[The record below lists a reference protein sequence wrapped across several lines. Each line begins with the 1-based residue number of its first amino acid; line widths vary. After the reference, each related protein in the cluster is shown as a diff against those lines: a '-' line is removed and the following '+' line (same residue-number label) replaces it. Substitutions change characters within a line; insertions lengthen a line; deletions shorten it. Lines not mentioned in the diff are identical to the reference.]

1 MELLGTVVLITI
13 KSVIFIVGM
22 FLAAAYLTLLERKFA
37 GHVQQRPG
45 PLHVGYHGLLQP
57 IADALKVLTKEDLLP
72 NDVDKFLFYL
82 ASLMAFV
89 PAIMILAV
97 VPFGEPFTIF
107 GFEIKPYI
115 ADLNIGLILALA
127 FGSISIYGVI
137 FAGWASNSKYPM
149 IGSLRKAAVLI
160 GYEVALGF
168 AIVGPIMQAGTFS
181 LKEIVE
187 AQSGLWFIIP
197 NILGFVVIVFSIL
210 AETGRTPFD
219 VQEAEAELVS
229 GYNTEY
235 TGMKFGL
242 FPLAEWYIGTFVLS
256 AIAVI
261 LFFGGWQPFPFLG
274 FLPIPEIVWF
284 FIKVFALFMFFLWV
298 HWTLPRY
305 RVDQITDLAW
315 KIMLPLALANIFIVA
330 LWVIFIG

>member
-1 MELLGTVVLITI
+1 MEILGTLIGLTV
-13 KSVIFIVGM
+13 KSIIFIVGM
-22 FLAAAYLTLLERKFA
+22 FLAAAYLTLIERKFA

-45 PLHVGYHGLLQP
+45 PLHVGFHGLLQP
-57 IADALKVLTKEDLLP
+57 IADALKVLTKEDIVP
-72 NDVDKFLFYL
+72 NNVDKVLFYL
-82 ASLMAFV
+82 ASLLAFV
-89 PAIMILAV
+89 PAIMILSV
-97 VPFGEPFTIF
+97 IPFGEPIEIF

-115 ADLNIGLILALA
+115 TDLNIGLILALA

-149 IGSLRKAAVLI
+149 IGGLRKAAVLI

-168 AIVGPIMQAGTFS
+168 AMVGPIMLAGSFS
-181 LKEIVE
+181 LKEIVN
-187 AQSGLWFIIP
+187 AQEGFFGAFIWYQPIAFIV
-197 NILGFVVIVFSIL
+197 ILFAIL

-235 TGMKFGL
+235 SGMKFGL
-242 FPLAEWYIGTFVLS
+242 FPLAEWYIATFVLS

-261 LFFGGWQPFPFLG
+261 LFFGGWKG
-274 FLPIPEIVWF
+274 PEIFGPLSPFIWF
-284 FIKVFALFMFFLWV
+284 LLKVFMMFMFFLWV

-305 RVDQITDLAW
+305 RVDQITEIAW
-315 KIMLPLALANIFIVA
+315 KVMLPLSLLNIFITAIIIIVK
-330 LWVIFIG
+330 G

>member
-1 MELLGTVVLITI
+1 MEILGTVIGVVV
-13 KSVIFIVGM
+13 KSLIFIVGM
-22 FLAAAYLTLLERKFA
+22 FLAAAYLTLIERKFA

-45 PLHVGYHGLLQP
+45 PLHVGFHGLLQP
-57 IADALKVLTKEDLLP
+57 IADALKVLTKEDIVP
-72 NDVDKFLFYL
+72 ANVDRVLFYL
-82 ASLMAFV
+82 ASLLAFV

-97 VPFGEPFTIF
+97 IPFGEPFTLF
-107 GFEIKPYI
+107 GIEIKPYI
-115 ADLNIGLILALA
+115 TDLNVGLILALA

-149 IGSLRKAAVLI
+149 IGGLRKAAVLI

-168 AIVGPIMQAGTFS
+168 AMVGPLMMAGSFS
-181 LKEIVE
+181 LREIVA
-187 AQSGLWFIIP
+187 AQDGFFGAFIWYQPIAFIV
-197 NILGFVVIVFSIL
+197 ILFAIL

-235 TGMKFGL
+235 SGMKFGL

-261 LFFGGWQPFPFLG
+261 LFFGGWKGPQIFG
-274 FLPIPEIVWF
+274 FLSPFIWF
-284 FIKVFALFMFFLWV
+284 FLKVAMMFMFFLWV

-305 RVDQITDLAW
+305 RVDQITEIAW
-315 KIMLPLALANIFIVA
+315 KVMLPLSLLNIFITA
-330 LWVIFIG
+330 IIILIKG

>member
-1 MELLGTVVLITI
+1 MELLGTVIGVTV
-13 KSVIFIVGM
+13 KSLIFIIVM

-45 PLHVGYHGLLQP
+45 PLHVGPHGFLQP
-57 IADALKVLTKEDLLP
+57 IADALKVLTKEDLVP
-72 NDVDKFLFYL
+72 DSVDKVLFYL
-82 ASLMAFV
+82 ATLMAFV

-97 VPFGEPFTIF
+97 VPFGEPFTVF
-107 GFEIKPYI
+107 GIEIKPYI
-115 ADLNIGLILALA
+115 TDLNIGILLALA
-127 FGSISIYGVI
+127 FGSIAIYGVI

-149 IGSLRKAAVLI
+149 IGGLRKAAVLI

-168 AIVGPIMQAGTFS
+168 AMVGPIMQAGSFS

-187 AQSGLWFIIP
+187 AQSGMWFIIP
-197 NILGFVVIVFSIL
+197 NILAFVVVIFAIL

-219 VQEAEAELVS
+219 VQEAEAELVG
-229 GYNTEY
+229 GYVTEY

-242 FPLAEWYIGTFVLS
+242 FPLAEWYIATFVLS

-261 LFFGGWQPFPFLG
+261 LFFGGWHPLPLMG
-274 FLPIPEIVWF
+274 WLPIPDIIWF
-284 FIKVFALFMFFLWV
+284 FIKVFLLFMFFLWV

-305 RVDQITDLAW
+305 RVDQITEMAW
-315 KIMLPLALANIFIVA
+315 KIMLPLALANILVVA
-330 LWVIFIG
+330 LWIIFIG

>member
-1 MELLGTVVLITI
+1 MKELIITSIAIGI
-13 KSVIFIVGM
+13 KSLIFIIGM
-22 FLAAAYLTLLERKFA
+22 FLLAAYLTWIERKFA

-45 PLHVGYHGLLQP
+45 PLHVGWHGLLQP
-57 IADALKVLTKEDLLP
+57 IADALKVLTKEDLVP
-72 NDVDKFLFYL
+72 QGVDKFLFYL
-82 ASLMAFV
+82 ASLLAFV

-97 VPFGEPFTIF
+97 VPFGEPIKIF

-115 ADLNIGLILALA
+115 TDLNVGLLLALA

-149 IGSLRKAAVLI
+149 IGGLRKAAVLI

-168 AIVGPIMQAGTFS
+168 ALVGPIMQAGTLS
-181 LKEIVE
+181 LKGIVE
-187 AQSGLWFIIP
+187 AQQGLWFIIP
-197 NILGFVVIVFSIL
+197 NILGFIVILFAIL

-235 TGMKFGL
+235 SAMKFGL
-242 FPLAEWYIGTFVLS
+242 FPLAEWYIATFVLS

-261 LFFGGWQPFPFLG
+261 LFFGGWNGPHIFGPFSPF
-274 FLPIPEIVWF
+274 VWF
-284 FIKVFALFMFFLWV
+284 FLKLAMMFMFFLWV

-305 RVDQITDLAW
+305 RVDQITEIAW
-315 KIMLPLALANIFIVA
+315 KVMLPLSLVNILIVA
-330 LWVIFIG
+330 IWIMIFG

>member
-1 MELLGTVVLITI
+1 MELVGLLIGLTV

-22 FLAAAYLTLLERKFA
+22 FLLSAYLTLIERKFA

-57 IADALKVLTKEDLLP
+57 IADALKVLTKEDLVP
-72 NDVDKFLFYL
+72 SSVDKVLFYL
-82 ASLMAFV
+82 ASLLAFV

-97 VPFGEPFTIF
+97 VPFGNEFEIF
-107 GFEIKPYI
+107 GIKIAPYI
-115 ADLNIGLILALA
+115 TDLNIGLILALA

-149 IGSLRKAAVLI
+149 IGGLRKAAVLI

-168 AIVGPIMQAGTFS
+168 AMVGPIMLAGSFS
-181 LKEIVE
+181 LKEIVN
-187 AQSGLWFIIP
+187 AQEGFFGAFIWYQPIAFIV
-197 NILGFVVIVFSIL
+197 ILFAIL

-235 TGMKFGL
+235 SGMKFGL

-261 LFFGGWQPFPFLG
+261 LFFGGWKG
-274 FLPIPEIVWF
+274 PEIFGPFSGFIWF
-284 FIKVFALFMFFLWV
+284 FLKIAMMFMFFLWV

-305 RVDQITDLAW
+305 RVDQITEIAW
-315 KIMLPLALANIFIVA
+315 KVMLPLSLLNIFITA
-330 LWVIFIG
+330 IEIMIIG

>member
-1 MELLGTVVLITI
+1 
-13 KSVIFIVGM
+13 
-22 FLAAAYLTLLERKFA
+22 
-37 GHVQQRPG
+37 
-45 PLHVGYHGLLQP
+45 
-57 IADALKVLTKEDLLP
+57 DALKVLTKEDIVP
-72 NDVDKFLFYL
+72 SGVDKFLFYL
-82 ASLMAFV
+82 ASLLAFV

-97 VPFGEPFTIF
+97 VPFGQPVNLF

-115 ADLNIGLILALA
+115 TDLNVGLILALA

-149 IGSLRKAAVLI
+149 IGGLRKAAVLI

-168 AIVGPIMQAGTFS
+168 AMVGPIMQAGTFS

-187 AQSGLWFIIP
+187 AQQGLWFIIP
-197 NILGFVVIVFSIL
+197 NILGFVVILFAIL

-235 TGMKFGL
+235 SAMKFGL
-242 FPLAEWYIGTFVLS
+242 FPLAEWYIATFVLS

-261 LFFGGWQPFPFLG
+261 LFFGGWNGPHIFGPISPF
-274 FLPIPEIVWF
+274 IWF
-284 FIKVFALFMFFLWV
+284 FLKLAMMFMFFLWV

-305 RVDQITDLAW
+305 RVDQITELAW
-315 KIMLPLALANIFIVA
+315 KVMLPLSLLNILVVA
-330 LWVIFIG
+330 IWIMIFG

>member
-1 MELLGTVVLITI
+1 MEMLATVIGVVI
-13 KSVIFIVGM
+13 KSLIFIVGM
-22 FLAAAYLTLLERKFA
+22 FLAAAYLTLIERKFA

-45 PLHVGYHGLLQP
+45 PLHVGFHGLLQP
-57 IADALKVLTKEDLLP
+57 IADALKVLTKEDLVP
-72 NDVDKFLFYL
+72 NNVDKVLFYL
-82 ASLMAFV
+82 ASLLAFV

-97 VPFGEPFTIF
+97 IPFGEPFTIF
-107 GFEIKPYI
+107 GIEIKPYI
-115 ADLNIGLILALA
+115 TDLNIGLILALA

-149 IGSLRKAAVLI
+149 IGGLRKAAVLI

-168 AIVGPIMQAGTFS
+168 AMVGPIMMAGSFS
-181 LKEIVE
+181 LREIVY
-187 AQSGLWFIIP
+187 AQEGFFGAFIWYQPIAFIV
-197 NILGFVVIVFSIL
+197 ILFAIL

-235 TGMKFGL
+235 SGMKFGL

-261 LFFGGWQPFPFLG
+261 LFFGGWKG
-274 FLPIPEIVWF
+274 PEIFGALSPFIWF
-284 FIKVFALFMFFLWV
+284 FLKVFMMFMFFLWV

-305 RVDQITDLAW
+305 RVDQITEIAW
-315 KIMLPLALANIFIVA
+315 KVMLPLSLLNIFITAIIITVK
-330 LWVIFIG
+330 G

>member
-1 MELLGTVVLITI
+1 MEIISTVVVLVI
-13 KSVIFIVGM
+13 KSLIFIVGM
-22 FLAAAYLTLLERKFA
+22 FLAAAYLTLIERKFA

-45 PLHVGYHGLLQP
+45 PLHVGFHGLLQP
-57 IADALKVLTKEDLLP
+57 IADALKVLTKEDLVP
-72 NDVDKFLFYL
+72 NNVDKVLFYL

-97 VPFGEPFTIF
+97 IPFGDPIKIF

-115 ADLNIGLILALA
+115 TDINVGLILALA

-149 IGSLRKAAVLI
+149 IGGLRKAAVLI

-168 AIVGPIMQAGTFS
+168 AMVGPIMMAGSFS
-181 LKEIVE
+181 LREIVQ
-187 AQSGLWFIIP
+187 AQEGFFGAFIWYQPLAFIV
-197 NILGFVVIVFSIL
+197 ILFAIL

-235 TGMKFGL
+235 SGMKFGL

-261 LFFGGWQPFPFLG
+261 LFFGGWKGPHIFGAFSPF
-274 FLPIPEIVWF
+274 IWF
-284 FIKVFALFMFFLWV
+284 FLKVFMMFMFFLWV

-305 RVDQITDLAW
+305 RVDQITEIAW
-315 KIMLPLALANIFIVA
+315 KVMLPLSLLNIFITAIIIMVK
-330 LWVIFIG
+330 G

>member
-1 MELLGTVVLITI
+1 MKELIITSIAIGI
-13 KSVIFIVGM
+13 KSLVFIIGM
-22 FLAAAYLTLLERKFA
+22 FLLAAYLTWIERKFA

-45 PLHVGYHGLLQP
+45 PLHVGWHGLLQP
-57 IADALKVLTKEDLLP
+57 IADALKVLTKEDIVP
-72 NDVDKFLFYL
+72 QGVDRFLFYL
-82 ASLMAFV
+82 ASLLAFV

-97 VPFGEPFTIF
+97 VPFGEPINIF
-107 GFEIKPYI
+107 GYEIKPYI
-115 ADLNIGLILALA
+115 TDLNVGLILALA

-149 IGSLRKAAVLI
+149 IGGLRKAAVLI

-168 AIVGPIMQAGTFS
+168 AMVGPIMQAGTFS
-181 LKEIVE
+181 LKGIVE
-187 AQSGLWFIIP
+187 AQQGLWFIIP
-197 NILGFVVIVFSIL
+197 NILGFIVILFAIL

-235 TGMKFGL
+235 SAMKFGL
-242 FPLAEWYIGTFVLS
+242 FPLAEWYIATFVLS

-261 LFFGGWQPFPFLG
+261 LFFGGWNGPQIFGALSPF
-274 FLPIPEIVWF
+274 IWF
-284 FIKVFALFMFFLWV
+284 FLKLAMMFMFFLWV

-305 RVDQITDLAW
+305 RVDQITELAW
-315 KIMLPLALANIFIVA
+315 KVMLPLSLVNILVVA
-330 LWVIFIG
+330 IWIMIFG

>member
-1 MELLGTVVLITI
+1 MKELIIASIAIGV
-13 KSVIFIVGM
+13 KSLVFIIGM
-22 FLAAAYLTLLERKFA
+22 FLLSAYLTWIERKFA

-45 PLHVGYHGLLQP
+45 PLHVGWHGLLQP
-57 IADALKVLTKEDLLP
+57 IADALKVLTKEDIVP
-72 NDVDKFLFYL
+72 QGVDRFLFYL
-82 ASLMAFV
+82 ASLLAFV

-97 VPFGEPFTIF
+97 VPFGEPINIF
-107 GFEIKPYI
+107 GYEIKPYI
-115 ADLNIGLILALA
+115 TDLNVGLILALA

-149 IGSLRKAAVLI
+149 IGGLRKAAVLI

-168 AIVGPIMQAGTFS
+168 AMVGPIMQAGTFS
-181 LKEIVE
+181 LRGIVE
-187 AQSGLWFIIP
+187 VQQGLWFIIP
-197 NILGFVVIVFSIL
+197 NILGFIVILFAIL

-235 TGMKFGL
+235 SAMKFGL
-242 FPLAEWYIGTFVLS
+242 FPLAEWYIATFVLS

-261 LFFGGWQPFPFLG
+261 LFFGGWNGPHIFGALSPF
-274 FLPIPEIVWF
+274 IWF
-284 FIKVFALFMFFLWV
+284 FLKLAMMFMFFLWV

-305 RVDQITDLAW
+305 RVDQITELAW
-315 KIMLPLALANIFIVA
+315 KVMLPLSLVNILVVA
-330 LWVIFIG
+330 TWIMIFG

>member
-1 MELLGTVVLITI
+1 MKELVLTSIAIGI
-13 KSVIFIVGM
+13 KSVIFIIGM
-22 FLAAAYLTLLERKFA
+22 FLLAAYLTWVERKFA

-45 PLHVGYHGLLQP
+45 PLHVGWHGLLQP
-57 IADALKVLTKEDLLP
+57 IADALKVLTKEDIVP
-72 NDVDKFLFYL
+72 SGVDKFLFYL
-82 ASLMAFV
+82 ASLLAFV

-97 VPFGEPFTIF
+97 VPFGQPINLF

-115 ADLNIGLILALA
+115 TDLNVGLLLALA

-149 IGSLRKAAVLI
+149 IGGLRKAAVLI

-168 AIVGPIMQAGTFS
+168 AMVGPIMQAGTFS
-181 LKEIVE
+181 LREIVE
-187 AQSGLWFIIP
+187 AQQGLWFIIP
-197 NILGFVVIVFSIL
+197 NILGFVVILFAIL

-235 TGMKFGL
+235 SAMKFGL
-242 FPLAEWYIGTFVLS
+242 FPLAEWYIATFVLS

-261 LFFGGWQPFPFLG
+261 LFFGGWNGPHIFGALSPF
-274 FLPIPEIVWF
+274 IWF
-284 FIKVFALFMFFLWV
+284 FLKLSMMFMFFLWV

-305 RVDQITDLAW
+305 RVDQITELAW
-315 KIMLPLALANIFIVA
+315 KVMLPLSLLNILVVA
-330 LWVIFIG
+330 LWMMIFG

>member
-1 MELLGTVVLITI
+1 MKELIITSIAIGI
-13 KSVIFIVGM
+13 KSLVFIIGM
-22 FLAAAYLTLLERKFA
+22 FLLAAYLTWIERKFA

-45 PLHVGYHGLLQP
+45 PLHVGWHGLLQP
-57 IADALKVLTKEDLLP
+57 IADALKVLTKEDIVP
-72 NDVDKFLFYL
+72 QGVDRFLFYL
-82 ASLMAFV
+82 ASLLAFV

-97 VPFGEPFTIF
+97 VPFGKPINIF
-107 GFEIKPYI
+107 GYEIKPYI
-115 ADLNIGLILALA
+115 TDLNVGLILALA

-149 IGSLRKAAVLI
+149 IGGLRKAAVLI

-168 AIVGPIMQAGTFS
+168 TMVGPIMQAGTFS
-181 LKEIVE
+181 LKGIVE
-187 AQSGLWFIIP
+187 AQQGLWFIIP
-197 NILGFVVIVFSIL
+197 NILGFIVILFAIL

-235 TGMKFGL
+235 SAMKFGL
-242 FPLAEWYIGTFVLS
+242 FPLAEWYIATFVLS

-261 LFFGGWQPFPFLG
+261 LFFGGWNGPQIFGALSPF
-274 FLPIPEIVWF
+274 IWF
-284 FIKVFALFMFFLWV
+284 FLKLAMMFMFFLWV

-305 RVDQITDLAW
+305 RVDQITELAW
-315 KIMLPLALANIFIVA
+315 KVMLPLSLVNILVVA
-330 LWVIFIG
+330 IWIMIFG

>member
-1 MELLGTVVLITI
+1 MEMLATVIGVVI
-13 KSVIFIVGM
+13 KSLIFIVGM
-22 FLAAAYLTLLERKFA
+22 FLAAAYLTLIERKFA

-45 PLHVGYHGLLQP
+45 PLHVGFHGLLQP
-57 IADALKVLTKEDLLP
+57 IADALKVLTKEDLVP
-72 NDVDKFLFYL
+72 NNVDKVLFYL

-97 VPFGEPFTIF
+97 VPFGDPFTIF
-107 GFEIKPYI
+107 GIEIKPFI
-115 ADLNIGLILALA
+115 TDLNIGLILALA

-149 IGSLRKAAVLI
+149 IGGLRKAAVLI

-168 AIVGPIMQAGTFS
+168 AMVGPIMMAGSFS
-181 LKEIVE
+181 LREIVQ
-187 AQSGLWFIIP
+187 AQEGFFGAFIWYQPIAFIV
-197 NILGFVVIVFSIL
+197 ILFAIL

-235 TGMKFGL
+235 SGMKFGL

-261 LFFGGWQPFPFLG
+261 LFFGGWKG
-274 FLPIPEIVWF
+274 PEIFGPISGFIWF
-284 FIKVFALFMFFLWV
+284 FLKVFMMFMFFLWV

-305 RVDQITDLAW
+305 RVDQITEIAW
-315 KIMLPLALANIFIVA
+315 KVMLPLSLLNIFITA
-330 LWVIFIG
+330 IIIMIKG

>member
-1 MELLGTVVLITI
+1 MEMLGTIIGLTI
-13 KSVIFIVGM
+13 KSLVFVVGM
-22 FLAAAYLTLLERKFA
+22 FLAAAYLTLIERKFA

-45 PLHVGYHGLLQP
+45 PLHVGFHGLLQP
-57 IADALKVLTKEDLLP
+57 IADALKVLTKEDLVP
-72 NDVDKFLFYL
+72 NNVDKVLFYL

-97 VPFGEPFTIF
+97 IPFGEPIQIF

-115 ADLNIGLILALA
+115 TDLNIGLILALA

-149 IGSLRKAAVLI
+149 IGGLRKAAVLI

-168 AIVGPIMQAGTFS
+168 AMVGPIMLAGSFS
-181 LKEIVE
+181 LKEIVY
-187 AQSGLWFIIP
+187 AQDGFFGAFIWYQPIAFIV
-197 NILGFVVIVFSIL
+197 ILFAIL

-235 TGMKFGL
+235 SGMKFGL

-261 LFFGGWQPFPFLG
+261 LFFGGWKG
-274 FLPIPEIVWF
+274 PEIFGPVSPFIWF
-284 FIKVFALFMFFLWV
+284 FLKVLMMFMFFLWV

-305 RVDQITDLAW
+305 RVDQITEIAW
-315 KIMLPLALANIFIVA
+315 KVMLPLSLLNIFITA
-330 LWVIFIG
+330 IIILIKG

>member
-1 MELLGTVVLITI
+1 MELLGTVIGVTV
-13 KSVIFIVGM
+13 KSLVFIIVM

-45 PLHVGYHGLLQP
+45 PLHVGPHGLLQP
-57 IADALKVLTKEDLLP
+57 IADALKVLTKEDLVP
-72 NDVDKFLFYL
+72 DSVDKVLFYM
-82 ASLMAFV
+82 ASLLAFV

-107 GFEIKPYI
+107 GIEIKPYI
-115 ADLNIGLILALA
+115 TDLNIAILLALA
-127 FGSISIYGVI
+127 FGSLSIYGVI

-149 IGSLRKAAVLI
+149 IGGLRKAAVLI

-168 AIVGPIMQAGTFS
+168 AMVGPIMQAGSFS

-187 AQSGLWFIIP
+187 AQSGMWFIIP
-197 NILGFVVIVFSIL
+197 NVLAFVVIIFAIL

-219 VQEAEAELVS
+219 VQEAEAELVG
-229 GYNTEY
+229 GYITEY

-242 FPLAEWYIGTFVLS
+242 FPLAEWYIATFVLS
-256 AIAVI
+256 AITVI
-261 LFFGGWQPFPFLG
+261 LFFGGWQPLPLMG
-274 FLPIPEIVWF
+274 WLPIPDIVWF
-284 FIKVFALFMFFLWV
+284 FTKVFLLFMFFLWV

-305 RVDQITDLAW
+305 RVDQITELAW
-315 KIMLPLALANIFIVA
+315 KVMLPLALANILVVA
-330 LWVIFIG
+330 LWIIFIG

>member
-1 MELLGTVVLITI
+1 MKELIITSI
-13 KSVIFIVGM
+13 AIGVKSLVFIIGM
-22 FLAAAYLTLLERKFA
+22 FLLAAYLTWIERKFA

-45 PLHVGYHGLLQP
+45 PLHVGWHGLLQP
-57 IADALKVLTKEDLLP
+57 IADALKVLTKEDIVP
-72 NDVDKFLFYL
+72 QGVDRFLFYL
-82 ASLMAFV
+82 ASLLAFV

-97 VPFGEPFTIF
+97 VPFGEPINIF
-107 GFEIKPYI
+107 GYEIKPYI
-115 ADLNIGLILALA
+115 TDLNVGLILALA

-149 IGSLRKAAVLI
+149 IGGLRKAAVLI

-168 AIVGPIMQAGTFS
+168 AMVGPIMQAGTFS
-181 LKEIVE
+181 LRGIVE
-187 AQSGLWFIIP
+187 AQQGLWFIIP
-197 NILGFVVIVFSIL
+197 NILGFIVILFAIL

-235 TGMKFGL
+235 SAMKFGL
-242 FPLAEWYIGTFVLS
+242 FPLAEWYIATFVLS

-261 LFFGGWQPFPFLG
+261 LFFGGWNGPHIFGALSPF
-274 FLPIPEIVWF
+274 IWF
-284 FIKVFALFMFFLWV
+284 FLKLAMMFMFFLWV

-305 RVDQITDLAW
+305 RVDQITELAW
-315 KIMLPLALANIFIVA
+315 KVMLPLSLVNILVVA
-330 LWVIFIG
+330 IWIMIFG

>member
-1 MELLGTVVLITI
+1 MEILGTVIGVVV
-13 KSVIFIVGM
+13 KSLIFIVGM
-22 FLAAAYLTLLERKFA
+22 FLAAAYLTLIERKFA

-45 PLHVGYHGLLQP
+45 PLHVGFHGLLQP
-57 IADALKVLTKEDLLP
+57 IADALKVLTKEDIVP
-72 NDVDKFLFYL
+72 ANVDRVLFYL
-82 ASLMAFV
+82 ASLLAFV

-97 VPFGEPFTIF
+97 IPFGEPFTLF
-107 GFEIKPYI
+107 GVEIKPYI
-115 ADLNIGLILALA
+115 TDLHVGLILALA

-149 IGSLRKAAVLI
+149 IGGLRKAAVLI

-168 AIVGPIMQAGTFS
+168 AMVGPLMMAGSFS
-181 LKEIVE
+181 LREIVE
-187 AQSGLWFIIP
+187 AQEGFFGSFIWYQPIAFIV
-197 NILGFVVIVFSIL
+197 ILFAIL

-235 TGMKFGL
+235 SGMKFGL
-242 FPLAEWYIGTFVLS
+242 FPLAEWYIGTFALS

-261 LFFGGWQPFPFLG
+261 LFFGGWKGPEIFG
-274 FLPIPEIVWF
+274 FLSPFIWF
-284 FIKVFALFMFFLWV
+284 FLKVFMMFMFFLWV

-305 RVDQITDLAW
+305 RVDQITEIAW
-315 KIMLPLALANIFIVA
+315 KVMLPLSLLNIFITA
-330 LWVIFIG
+330 IIIMIKG

>member
-1 MELLGTVVLITI
+1 MEMLATVIGVVI
-13 KSVIFIVGM
+13 KSLIFIVGM
-22 FLAAAYLTLLERKFA
+22 FLAAAYLTLIERKFA

-45 PLHVGYHGLLQP
+45 PLHVGFHGLLQP
-57 IADALKVLTKEDLLP
+57 IADALKVLTKEDLVP
-72 NDVDKFLFYL
+72 NNVDKVLFYL
-82 ASLMAFV
+82 ASLLAFV

-97 VPFGEPFTIF
+97 IPFGEPFTIF
-107 GFEIKPYI
+107 GIEIKPYI
-115 ADLNIGLILALA
+115 TDLNIGLILALA

-149 IGSLRKAAVLI
+149 IGGLRKAAVLI

-168 AIVGPIMQAGTFS
+168 AMVGPIMMAGSFS
-181 LKEIVE
+181 LREIVY
-187 AQSGLWFIIP
+187 AQEGFFGAFIWYQPIAFIV
-197 NILGFVVIVFSIL
+197 ILFAIL

-235 TGMKFGL
+235 SGMKFGL

-261 LFFGGWQPFPFLG
+261 LFFGGWKG
-274 FLPIPEIVWF
+274 PEIFGALSPFIWF
-284 FIKVFALFMFFLWV
+284 FLKVFMMFMFFLWV

-305 RVDQITDLAW
+305 RVDQITEIAW
-315 KIMLPLALANIFIVA
+315 KVMLPLSLLNIFITAIIIMVK
-330 LWVIFIG
+330 G

>member
-1 MELLGTVVLITI
+1 MEILGTVIGLTI
-13 KSVIFIVGM
+13 KSLIFIIAM
-22 FLAAAYLTLLERKFA
+22 FLGAAYLTLIERKFA

-45 PLHVGYHGLLQP
+45 PLHVGPHGVLQP
-57 IADALKVLTKEDLLP
+57 IADALKVLTKEDIVP
-72 NDVDKFLFYL
+72 DSADKFLFYL

-107 GFEIKPYI
+107 GITIKPYI
-115 ADLNIGLILALA
+115 TDLNIGLLLALA

-149 IGSLRKAAVLI
+149 IGGLRKAAVLI

-168 AIVGPIMQAGTFS
+168 ALAGPIMMAGSFS

-187 AQSGLWFIIP
+187 AQQNIWFIIP
-197 NILGFVVIVFSIL
+197 NILGFVVIIFCVL

-219 VQEAEAELVS
+219 VQEAEAELVG
-229 GYNTEY
+229 GYVTEY

-242 FPLAEWYIGTFVLS
+242 FPLAEWYIATFVLS
-256 AIAVI
+256 AITVI
-261 LFFGGWQPFPFLG
+261 LFFGGWNPLPFMG
-274 FLPIPEIVWF
+274 WLPIPAFVWF
-284 FIKVFALFMFFLWV
+284 FLKLFLVFMFFLWV

-305 RVDQITDLAW
+305 RVDQITELAW
-315 KIMLPLALANIFIVA
+315 KVMLPLALANIFIVA
-330 LWVIFIG
+330 IWIIIFG

>member
-1 MELLGTVVLITI
+1 MKELIITSIAIGI
-13 KSVIFIVGM
+13 KSLVFIVGM
-22 FLAAAYLTLLERKFA
+22 FLLAAYLTWIERKFA

-45 PLHVGYHGLLQP
+45 PLHVGWHGLLQP
-57 IADALKVLTKEDLLP
+57 IADALKVLTKEDIVP
-72 NDVDKFLFYL
+72 QGVDRFLFYL
-82 ASLMAFV
+82 ASLLAFV

-97 VPFGEPFTIF
+97 VPFGEPINIF
-107 GFEIKPYI
+107 GYEIKPYI
-115 ADLNIGLILALA
+115 TDLNVGLILALA

-149 IGSLRKAAVLI
+149 IGGLRKAAVLI

-168 AIVGPIMQAGTFS
+168 AMVGPIMQAGTFS
-181 LKEIVE
+181 LKGIVE
-187 AQSGLWFIIP
+187 AQQGLWFIIP
-197 NILGFVVIVFSIL
+197 NVLGFIVILFAIL

-235 TGMKFGL
+235 SAMKFGL
-242 FPLAEWYIGTFVLS
+242 FPLAEWYIATFVLS

-261 LFFGGWQPFPFLG
+261 LFFGGWNGPHIFGPISPF
-274 FLPIPEIVWF
+274 VWF
-284 FIKVFALFMFFLWV
+284 FLKLAMMFMFFLWV

-305 RVDQITDLAW
+305 RVDQITELAW
-315 KIMLPLALANIFIVA
+315 KVMLPLSLVNILVVA
-330 LWVIFIG
+330 IWIMIFG

>member
-1 MELLGTVVLITI
+1 MKELVLTSVAIGI
-13 KSVIFIVGM
+13 KSVIFIIGM
-22 FLAAAYLTLLERKFA
+22 FLLAAYLTWIERKFA

-45 PLHVGYHGLLQP
+45 PLHVGWHGLLQP
-57 IADALKVLTKEDLLP
+57 IADALKVLTKEDIVP
-72 NDVDKFLFYL
+72 SGVDKFLFYL
-82 ASLMAFV
+82 ASLLAFV

-97 VPFGEPFTIF
+97 VPFGQPINIF

-115 ADLNIGLILALA
+115 TDLNVGLILALA

-149 IGSLRKAAVLI
+149 IGGLRKAAVLI

-168 AIVGPIMQAGTFS
+168 AMVGPIMQAGTFS

-187 AQSGLWFIIP
+187 AQQGLWFIIP
-197 NILGFVVIVFSIL
+197 NILGFVVILFAIL

-235 TGMKFGL
+235 SAMKFGL
-242 FPLAEWYIGTFVLS
+242 FPLAEWYIATFVLS

-261 LFFGGWQPFPFLG
+261 LFFGGWNGPHIFGPISPF
-274 FLPIPEIVWF
+274 IWF
-284 FIKVFALFMFFLWV
+284 FLKLAMMFMFFLWV

-305 RVDQITDLAW
+305 RVDQITELAW
-315 KIMLPLALANIFIVA
+315 KVMLPLSLLNILVVA
-330 LWVIFIG
+330 IWIMIFG

>member
-1 MELLGTVVLITI
+1 VKELIINSIAIGI
-13 KSVIFIVGM
+13 KSLVFIIGM
-22 FLAAAYLTLLERKFA
+22 FLLAAYLTWIERKFA

-45 PLHVGYHGLLQP
+45 PLHVGWHGLLQP
-57 IADALKVLTKEDLLP
+57 IADALKVLTKEDIVP
-72 NDVDKFLFYL
+72 QGVDRFLFYL
-82 ASLMAFV
+82 ASLLAFV

-97 VPFGEPFTIF
+97 VPFGEPIKIF
-107 GFEIKPYI
+107 GYEVKPYI
-115 ADLNIGLILALA
+115 TDLNVGLILALA

-149 IGSLRKAAVLI
+149 IGGLRKAAVLI

-168 AIVGPIMQAGTFS
+168 AMVGPIMQAGTFS
-181 LKEIVE
+181 LKGIVE
-187 AQSGLWFIIP
+187 AQQGLWFIIP
-197 NILGFVVIVFSIL
+197 NILGFIVILFAIL

-235 TGMKFGL
+235 SAMKFGL
-242 FPLAEWYIGTFVLS
+242 FPLAEWYIATFVLS

-261 LFFGGWQPFPFLG
+261 LFFGGWNGPHIFGTLSPF
-274 FLPIPEIVWF
+274 IWF
-284 FIKVFALFMFFLWV
+284 FLKLAMMFMFFLWV

-305 RVDQITDLAW
+305 RVDQITELAW
-315 KIMLPLALANIFIVA
+315 KVMLPLSLINILIVA
-330 LWVIFIG
+330 IWIMIFG

>member
-1 MELLGTVVLITI
+1 
-13 KSVIFIVGM
+13 
-22 FLAAAYLTLLERKFA
+22 
-37 GHVQQRPG
+37 
-45 PLHVGYHGLLQP
+45 
-57 IADALKVLTKEDLLP
+57 
-72 NDVDKFLFYL
+72 
-82 ASLMAFV
+82 MAFV

-107 GFEIKPYI
+107 GIEIKPYI
-115 ADLNIGLILALA
+115 TDLNIALILALA

-149 IGSLRKAAVLI
+149 IGGLRKAAVLI

-168 AIVGPIMQAGTFS
+168 AMVGPVMQAGSFS

-197 NILGFVVIVFSIL
+197 NILGFIVIIFAIL

-235 TGMKFGL
+235 TAMKFGL
-242 FPLAEWYIGTFVLS
+242 FPLAEWYIATFVLS

-261 LFFGGWQPFPFLG
+261 LFFGGWQPFPLLG
-274 FLPIPEIVWF
+274 WLPIPGFIWF

-305 RVDQITDLAW
+305 RVDQITELAW
-315 KIMLPLALANIFIVA
+315 KVMLPLALANILIVA

>member
-1 MELLGTVVLITI
+1 MKELIITSIAIGI
-13 KSVIFIVGM
+13 KSLVFIVGM
-22 FLAAAYLTLLERKFA
+22 FLLAAYLTWIERKFA

-45 PLHVGYHGLLQP
+45 PLHVGWHGLLQP
-57 IADALKVLTKEDLLP
+57 IADALKVLTKEDIVP
-72 NDVDKFLFYL
+72 QGVDRFLFYL
-82 ASLMAFV
+82 ASLLAFV

-97 VPFGEPFTIF
+97 VPFGEPINIF
-107 GFEIKPYI
+107 GYEIKPYI
-115 ADLNIGLILALA
+115 TDLNVGLILALA

-149 IGSLRKAAVLI
+149 IGGLRKAAVLI

-168 AIVGPIMQAGTFS
+168 AMVGPIMQAGTFS
-181 LKEIVE
+181 LKGIVE
-187 AQSGLWFIIP
+187 AQQGLWFIIP
-197 NILGFVVIVFSIL
+197 NILGFIVILFAIL

-235 TGMKFGL
+235 SAMKFGL
-242 FPLAEWYIGTFVLS
+242 FPLAEWYIATFVLS

-261 LFFGGWQPFPFLG
+261 LFFGGWNGPHIFGPISPF
-274 FLPIPEIVWF
+274 VWF
-284 FIKVFALFMFFLWV
+284 FLKLAMMFMFFLWV

-305 RVDQITDLAW
+305 RVDQITELAW
-315 KIMLPLALANIFIVA
+315 KVMLPLSLVNILVVA
-330 LWVIFIG
+330 IWIMIFG

>member
-1 MELLGTVVLITI
+1 MKELIITSIAIGI
-13 KSVIFIVGM
+13 KSVIFIIGM
-22 FLAAAYLTLLERKFA
+22 FLLAAYLTWIERKFA

-45 PLHVGYHGLLQP
+45 PLHVGWHGLLQP
-57 IADALKVLTKEDLLP
+57 IADALKVLTKEDIVP
-72 NDVDKFLFYL
+72 QGVDKFLFYL
-82 ASLMAFV
+82 ASLLAFV

-97 VPFGEPFTIF
+97 VPFGQPVNLF

-115 ADLNIGLILALA
+115 TDLNVGLILALA

-149 IGSLRKAAVLI
+149 IGGLRKAAVLI

-168 AIVGPIMQAGTFS
+168 AMVGPIMQAGTFS
-181 LKEIVE
+181 LKGIVE
-187 AQSGLWFIIP
+187 AQQGLWFIIP
-197 NILGFVVIVFSIL
+197 NILGFVVILFAIL

-235 TGMKFGL
+235 SAMKFGL
-242 FPLAEWYIGTFVLS
+242 FPLAEWYIATFVLS

-261 LFFGGWQPFPFLG
+261 LFFGGWNGPHIFGPVSPF
-274 FLPIPEIVWF
+274 IWF
-284 FIKVFALFMFFLWV
+284 FLKLAMMFMFFLWV

-305 RVDQITDLAW
+305 RVDQITELAW
-315 KIMLPLALANIFIVA
+315 KIMLPLSLANIFVVA
-330 LWVIFIG
+330 VWIMIFG

>member
-1 MELLGTVVLITI
+1 MKELLITSIAIGI
-13 KSVIFIVGM
+13 KSVIFIIGM
-22 FLAAAYLTLLERKFA
+22 FLLAAYLTWIERKFA

-45 PLHVGYHGLLQP
+45 PLHVGWHGLLQP
-57 IADALKVLTKEDLLP
+57 IADALKVLTKEDIVP
-72 NDVDKFLFYL
+72 AGVDKFLFYL

-97 VPFGEPFTIF
+97 VPFGEPVKIF
-107 GFEIKPYI
+107 GYEIRPYI
-115 ADLNIGLILALA
+115 TDLNIGLILALA

-149 IGSLRKAAVLI
+149 IGGLRKAAVLI

-168 AIVGPIMQAGTFS
+168 AMVGPIMQAGSFS

-187 AQSGLWFIIP
+187 AQQGLWFIIP
-197 NILGFVVIVFSIL
+197 NILGFIVILFAIL

-235 TGMKFGL
+235 SGMKFGL
-242 FPLAEWYIGTFVLS
+242 FPLAEWYIATFVLS

-261 LFFGGWQPFPFLG
+261 LFFGGWNGPHIFGPLSPF
-274 FLPIPEIVWF
+274 VWF
-284 FIKVFALFMFFLWV
+284 FLKLAMMFMFFLWI

-305 RVDQITDLAW
+305 RVDQITELAW
-315 KIMLPLALANIFIVA
+315 KVMLPLSLLNILIVA
-330 LWVIFIG
+330 IWIMIFG

>member
-1 MELLGTVVLITI
+1 MELLGTVIGVTV
-13 KSVIFIVGM
+13 KSLIFIIVM

-45 PLHVGYHGLLQP
+45 PLHVGPHGFLQP
-57 IADALKVLTKEDLLP
+57 IADALKVLTKEDLVP
-72 NDVDKFLFYL
+72 DSVDKVLFYM
-82 ASLMAFV
+82 ASLLAFV

-107 GFEIKPYI
+107 GLEIKPYVT
-115 ADLNIGLILALA
+115 DLNIAILLALA
-127 FGSISIYGVI
+127 FGSLSIYGVI

-149 IGSLRKAAVLI
+149 IGGLRKAAVLI

-168 AIVGPIMQAGTFS
+168 AMVGPIMQAGSFS
-181 LKEIVE
+181 LREIVE
-187 AQSGLWFIIP
+187 AQSGMWFIIP
-197 NILGFVVIVFSIL
+197 NILAFVVIIFAIL

-219 VQEAEAELVS
+219 VQEAEAELVG
-229 GYNTEY
+229 GYVTEY

-242 FPLAEWYIGTFVLS
+242 FPLAEWYIATFVLS

-261 LFFGGWQPFPFLG
+261 LFFGGWQPLPLMG
-274 FLPIPEIVWF
+274 WLPIPDIIWF
-284 FIKVFALFMFFLWV
+284 FIKVFLLFMFFLWV

-305 RVDQITDLAW
+305 RVDQITELAW
-315 KIMLPLALANIFIVA
+315 KVMLPLALANILVVA
-330 LWVIFIG
+330 LWIIFIG

>member
-1 MELLGTVVLITI
+1 MEMLGTIIGVTI
-13 KSVIFIVGM
+13 KSLVFVVGM
-22 FLAAAYLTLLERKFA
+22 FLAAAYLTLIERKFA

-45 PLHVGYHGLLQP
+45 PLHVGYHGILQP
-57 IADALKVLTKEDLLP
+57 IADALKVLTKEDLVP
-72 NDVDKFLFYL
+72 NNVDKVLFYL
-82 ASLMAFV
+82 ASLLAFV
-89 PAIMILAV
+89 PAIMILSV
-97 VPFGEPFTIF
+97 IPFGEPFTIF

-115 ADLNIGLILALA
+115 TDLNVGLILALA

-149 IGSLRKAAVLI
+149 IGGLRKAAVLI

-168 AIVGPIMQAGTFS
+168 AMVGPIMMAGSFS
-181 LKEIVE
+181 LKEIVH
-187 AQSGLWFIIP
+187 AQNGFFGTFIWYQPIAFIV
-197 NILGFVVIVFSIL
+197 ILFAIL

-235 TGMKFGL
+235 SGMKFGL

-261 LFFGGWQPFPFLG
+261 LFFGGWKG
-274 FLPIPEIVWF
+274 PEIFGPFSPFVWF
-284 FIKVFALFMFFLWV
+284 FLKVFMMFMFFLWV

-305 RVDQITDLAW
+305 RVDQITEIAW
-315 KIMLPLALANIFIVA
+315 KVMLPLSLLNIFITA
-330 LWVIFIG
+330 IIIMIKG

>member
-1 MELLGTVVLITI
+1 MKELIITSIAIGI
-13 KSVIFIVGM
+13 KSVIFIIGM
-22 FLAAAYLTLLERKFA
+22 FLLAAYLTWIERKFA

-45 PLHVGYHGLLQP
+45 PLHVGWHGLLQP
-57 IADALKVLTKEDLLP
+57 IADALKVLTKEDIVP
-72 NDVDKFLFYL
+72 QGVDKFLFYL
-82 ASLMAFV
+82 ASLLAFV

-97 VPFGEPFTIF
+97 VPFGQPVNLF

-115 ADLNIGLILALA
+115 TDLNVGLILALA

-149 IGSLRKAAVLI
+149 IGGLRKAAVLI

-168 AIVGPIMQAGTFS
+168 AMVGPIMQAGTFS
-181 LKEIVE
+181 LKGIVE
-187 AQSGLWFIIP
+187 AQQGLWFIIP
-197 NILGFVVIVFSIL
+197 NILGFVVILFAIL

-235 TGMKFGL
+235 SAMKFGL
-242 FPLAEWYIGTFVLS
+242 FPLAEWYIATFVLS

-261 LFFGGWQPFPFLG
+261 LFFGGWNGPHIFGPVSPF
-274 FLPIPEIVWF
+274 IWF
-284 FIKVFALFMFFLWV
+284 FLKLAMMFMFFLWV

-305 RVDQITDLAW
+305 RVDQITELAW
-315 KIMLPLALANIFIVA
+315 KVMLPMSLINILVVA
-330 LWVIFIG
+330 IWIMIFG

>member
-1 MELLGTVVLITI
+1 MEMLTTLIGLTI
-13 KSVIFIVGM
+13 KSLIFVVGM
-22 FLAAAYLTLLERKFA
+22 FLAAAYLTLIERKFA

-45 PLHVGYHGLLQP
+45 PLHVGFHGLLQP
-57 IADALKVLTKEDLLP
+57 IADALKVLTKEDLVP
-72 NDVDKFLFYL
+72 NNVDKVLFYL
-82 ASLMAFV
+82 ASLLAFV

-97 VPFGEPFTIF
+97 IPFGEPIHIF

-115 ADLNIGLILALA
+115 TDLNIGLILALA

-149 IGSLRKAAVLI
+149 IGGLRKAAVLI

-168 AIVGPIMQAGTFS
+168 AMVGPIMMAGSFS
-181 LKEIVE
+181 LKEIVY
-187 AQSGLWFIIP
+187 AQDGFFGAFIWYQPIAFIV
-197 NILGFVVIVFSIL
+197 ILFSIL

-235 TGMKFGL
+235 SGMKFGL

-261 LFFGGWQPFPFLG
+261 LFFGGWKG
-274 FLPIPEIVWF
+274 PEIFGPISPFVWF
-284 FIKVFALFMFFLWV
+284 FLKVFMMFMFFLWV

-305 RVDQITDLAW
+305 RVDQITEIAW
-315 KIMLPLALANIFIVA
+315 KVMLPLSLLNIFITA
-330 LWVIFIG
+330 LIILIKG